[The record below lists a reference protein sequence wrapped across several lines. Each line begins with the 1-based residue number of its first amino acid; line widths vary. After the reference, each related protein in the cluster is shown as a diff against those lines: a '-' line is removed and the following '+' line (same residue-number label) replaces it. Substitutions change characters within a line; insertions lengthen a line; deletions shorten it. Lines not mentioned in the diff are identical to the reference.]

1 MEVKQQDALFKHQG
15 NSANFVLISRVT
27 DAVVAVAISH

>member
-1 MEVKQQDALFKHQG
+1 MEVKQQDALFKHRG

-27 DAVVAVAISH
+27 DAAVAVAISH